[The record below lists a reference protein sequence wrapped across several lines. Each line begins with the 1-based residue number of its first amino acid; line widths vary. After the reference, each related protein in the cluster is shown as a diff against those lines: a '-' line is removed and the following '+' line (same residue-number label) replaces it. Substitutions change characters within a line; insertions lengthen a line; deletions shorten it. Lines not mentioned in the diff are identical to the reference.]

1 MKRLKKAAWMGL
13 ASLLIVVTMLANSGS
28 AQLAIRLVAADGTT
42 SDVTAKNMPRGE
54 ESLVLYDQAFGKT
67 TRTNPFGVEVIALPA
82 ENKVENG
89 RAYKVV
95 KVTSVWQCETG
106 TEQTECGDAEIPRN
120 GVVLSATGSKRDL
133 LKDYKPGD
141 TLVLQEDWF
150 HRKQAPINVV
160 DPSPETNPAG
170 SGFPG
175 FRASNQLIIYDAGYG
190 RPTTGTNEFGFEVTV
205 ENGLVTEQEGSDS
218 AIPAANGFVVS
229 GHGRSRSWLIANAP
243 LGAKLEYDPATQTL
257 TSTIDFNT
265 YAYQFDKRWYEGPCS
280 GKLLSGNQDPGCDEI
295 RKSHDQ
301 ALRLFHDG
309 REALAAATM
318 NDALERLNR
327 RVWLGYTAFSGDT
340 VRGAWHRPVEKNRV
354 AIGQTLDT
362 LKEAGLNSVFLET
375 FFHGYTIFPSQTF
388 ANYGMVNENPKF
400 AGVDLLKLWV
410 EEAHKR
416 GMKVHV
422 WFQTFYGGTKAYMPP
437 GPILTKHPEWANVQF
452 SALKPEPAP
461 EQNGENGINGKAAHR
476 NGAKPSGAP
485 IPSSASKKTAHG
497 AAKKWHVPPSVNA
510 GALANGTAEP
520 APRPKLVTPDQP
532 MPSNLELG
540 GYFLDP
546 ANPAVQ
552 DFLAKL
558 SLEIVSRYDVDG
570 IQLDYIRYPASFPPE
585 RFSYRRTTWGYTKI
599 ARNAFK
605 SRYGVDPAEV
615 DPKDPRAE
623 ELWTAWNNFK
633 TEQVTHFVERV
644 TKAIRAQR
652 PGIKISAAV
661 FPDAEAA
668 LLMKHQDWQCW
679 ARNGWV
685 DFFAPMTLTSAIK
698 VVEHDT
704 RYMVNATNGKVP
716 VYSGIFGPFND
727 NSAEHILRQ
736 INTAKTAGASGYVL
750 FDTAHLSARMLEALK
765 AIQSPQPIVTTPE
778 PVASPSAPVPSSEQP
793 AKQKKRHWWQRRGK
807 I

>member
-1 MKRLKKAAWMGL
+1 LVKRLKNAAWTGL

-28 AQLAIRLVAADGTT
+28 AQLAIRLVTADGATH
-42 SDVTAKNMPRGE
+42 DVTAKNTPRGE
-54 ESLVLYDQAFGKT
+54 ESLVLYDQAFGKS
-67 TRTNPFGVEVIALPA
+67 TRTNPFGVEVIALPPDQKGQ
-82 ENKVENG
+82 NIENG
-89 RAYKVV
+89 RVYKVV
-95 KVTSVWQCETG
+95 KVTSVWECQAD
-106 TEQTECGDAEIPRN
+106 TEQTECGNAEIPRN

-133 LKDYKPGD
+133 LKGYKPGD
-141 TLVLQEDWF
+141 SLILQEDWF
-150 HRKQAPINVV
+150 HRKQAPISVV
-160 DPSPETNPAG
+160 NPTPETNPAG

-175 FRASNQLIIYDAGYG
+175 YRASNQLIIYDAGYG

-218 AIPAANGFVVS
+218 AIPSANGFVVS
-229 GHGRSRSWLIANAP
+229 GHGKSRSWLIANAP
-243 LGAKLEYDPATQTL
+243 LGAKLDYDPATQTL

-280 GKLLSGNQDPGCDEI
+280 GTVLSGGQDPGCDEV

-301 ALRLFHDG
+301 ALRLFHEG

-318 NDALERLNR
+318 SDALERLNR

-340 VRGAWHRPVEKNRV
+340 VRGAWHRPVEKSRA

-416 GMKVHV
+416 DMKVHV

-452 SALKPEPAP
+452 SALKPESVA
-461 EQNGENGINGKAAHR
+461 GENGANGKAG
-476 NGAKPSGAP
+476 NGGGAKPSAAP
-485 IPSSASKKTAHG
+485 VPAAHKKPVNGTSKNGHAH
-497 AAKKWHVPPSVNA
+497 HVTKA
-510 GALANGTAEP
+510 GTLANGTPEP
-520 APRPKLVTPDQP
+520 APRPKLLTPDKP

-558 SLEIVSRYDVDG
+558 ALEIVSRYDVDG

-599 ARNAFK
+599 ARNSFK

-623 ELWTAWNNFK
+623 ELWAAWNNFK
-633 TEQVTHFVERV
+633 TEQVTRFVERV
-644 TKAIRAQR
+644 TRSIRAQR
-652 PGIKISAAV
+652 PNLKISAAV

-668 LLMKHQDWQCW
+668 LLVKHQDWQCW

-765 AIQSPQPIVTTPE
+765 AIQNPQPIVTTPE
-778 PVASPSAPVPSSEQP
+778 PVASPAPVPAEQP
-793 AKQKKRHWWQRRGK
+793 AKQKKRRWWQRKEKG
-807 I
+807 